1 MSSVVEWSDYED
13 SPGQI
18 KERKWQSQG
27 MTSSAQEGSE
37 NQGAAITTLRQ
48 AFIFWELGTQIGL
61 KSNGLLKLQHKLNS
75 YFVFFLD
82 FYFFILIFFIYF
94 Y

>member
-1 MSSVVEWSDYED
+1 
-13 SPGQI
+13 
-18 KERKWQSQG
+18 

-61 KSNGLLKLQHKLNS
+61 KSNGLLRLQHKLNS
-75 YFVFFLD
+75 HFVFF
-82 FYFFILIFFIYF
+82 F
-94 Y
+94 